1 MEKAL
6 KLLLD
11 LNNLFKERPKE
22 KLIQY
27 HYISPIQIKLEKFP
41 ILIPNDLKSFYQR
54 IGYAEL
60 FVDGMYGQS
69 GIRIFNPYQA
79 LQATEIMKNEE
90 GIELLK
96 DELIIGNFIGDT
108 DRILLSN
115 NMITI
120 LLPIYTRQ
128 DWLHTC
134 LTFDR
139 FLEKVIVN
147 KGEKY
152 WEV

>member
-1 MEKAL
+1 MDKAL
-6 KLLLD
+6 KILLS
-11 LNNLFKERPKE
+11 LNNLFEERPKE
-22 KLIQY
+22 KKVQY
-27 HYISPIQIKLEKFP
+27 HYISPFRIILENFP
-41 ILIPNDLKSFYQR
+41 ILIPNDLKAFYQR

-60 FVDGMYGQS
+60 FVDGIHGQS
-69 GIRIFNPYQA
+69 GIRLYNPYQA
-79 LQATEIMKNEE
+79 LQATELVKNEE

-96 DELIIGNFIGDT
+96 DELIIGEFLGDT

-134 LTFDR
+134 LTFER
-139 FLEKVIVN
+139 FLEKMIVY